1 MHFTAAIDLFVTS
14 LEAARSSAATIR
26 GYREDLQHFKNQ
38 LPRDTV
44 LAITPETITAALH
57 AWSARGLG
65 RNPIY
70 RRQTAIRA
78 FCRWGR
84 KQRLWLENPADLVD
98 GVRQEECLPRPFEP
112 AEAERLWALELPDV
126 EDLAR
131 ALLLFTG
138 LRVGSICALNV
149 GGVNADMLQLRVVVK
164 RGRHQVVEVH
174 PILATKLAAH
184 LLTRTGA
191 KPYDPLLCYPSGKR
205 LNRRTVQ
212 KWTERWGAMAEP
224 PVPKC
229 TPHRFRHLFGSTL
242 LDQTSNLRTV
252 QEAMGHASVR
262 STQAYT
268 RIRSSQVR
276 DAIINLP
283 WGRPPEETK

>member
-26 GYREDLQHFKNQ
+26 GYREDLHHFSHQ

-44 LAITPETITAALH
+44 LAITPETITNALH

-65 RNPIY
+65 RNTIY

-112 AEAERLWALELPDV
+112 AEAERIWALELPDV

-205 LNRRTVQ
+205 LNRRTIQ
-212 KWTERWGAMAEP
+212 KWCTRWSELSGV
-224 PVPKC
+224 VPC
-229 TPHRFRHLFGSTL
+229 TPHRFRHTLASTL
-242 LDQTSNLRTV
+242 LDQTSNLRVV
-252 QEAMGHASVR
+252 QEALGHASVR
-262 STQAYT
+262 STQIYT
-268 RIRSSQVR
+268 RVRSSQVR
-276 DAIINLP
+276 DAILKLP
-283 WGRPPEETK
+283 WGTPKEPQ

>member
-1 MHFTAAIDLFVTS
+1 MYFTAAIDLFVHD
-14 LEAARSSAATIR
+14 LEAAKKSPATVR
-26 GYREDLQHFKNQ
+26 GYREDLHHFSHQ

-44 LAITPETITAALH
+44 LAITPETITSALH

-65 RNPIY
+65 RNTIF

-98 GVRQEECLPRPFEP
+98 GVHQEECLPRPFEP
-112 AEAERLWALELPDV
+112 AEAERIWALELPDV

-131 ALLLFTG
+131 ALLMFTG

-164 RGRHQVVEVH
+164 RGRTQAVEVH

-191 KPYDPLLCYPSGKR
+191 KAYDPLLCYPSGKR
-205 LNRRTVQ
+205 LNRRTIQ
-212 KWTERWGAMAEP
+212 KWTARWGATCEP
-224 PVPKC
+224 PVPNC
-229 TPHRFRHLFGSTL
+229 TCHRFRHLFGSTL

-252 QEAMGHASVR
+252 QEALGHASIR
-262 STQAYT
+262 STQQYT

-276 DAIINLP
+276 EAILKLP
-283 WGRPPEETK
+283 WRTKESQ